1 MRGMSSDKPRAFVP
15 VLASFGRGAVRFC
28 VGRAVLALDALSNV
42 VSRAFSIVP
51 VATESYRVQ
60 TRDGWRLGLRRLRAS
75 ERPARGPLLLVHGLG
90 GTGNAFLMPGRSPAQ
105 LLAQAGFDCWVV
117 DLRGCPGSEPPAGA
131 PRRDWDLEDYLD
143 QDLPAL
149 IETVLRESGWQ
160 RLGWVGHSMGGILG
174 YAYIIRHAPR
184 SVSCLVSLGAA
195 LDYTH
200 GESTFRGL
208 ARLRPLLDLLPFVPV
223 GALAQLSA
231 LLLGVL
237 PAKVERFSFHPS
249 NLERSVA
256 RRYFANTMCNVSCA
270 ELRNLCS
277 VVDLGGLCDR
287 KAERW
292 YAREA
297 QQFVSPLLAVAGD
310 DDHQCDL
317 RDARATFE
325 LVASADKTFLGVG
338 SKFGH
343 DVPYGHEDL
352 LVGRHTL
359 REVWPPIAHWLGS
372 RISAPL

>member
-1 MRGMSSDKPRAFVP
+1 MRGMSNDKPRAVVP
-15 VLASFGRGAVRFC
+15 VLASFGRGAVRFLL
-28 VGRAVLALDALSNV
+28 GRSVFALDALANV
-42 VSRAFSIVP
+42 ARRPFSIVP

-75 ERPARGPLLLVHGLG
+75 ERPANGPLLLVHGLG

-117 DLRGCPGSEPPAGA
+117 DLRGRPGSEPPAGT
-131 PRRDWDLEDYLD
+131 RGRVWDLEDYLD
-143 QDLPAL
+143 EDLPAL
-149 IETVLRESGWQ
+149 IETVLRESGWPQ
-160 RLGWVGHSMGGILG
+160 LGWVGHSMGGILG
-174 YAYIIRHAPR
+174 YAYVIRHSPR
-184 SVSCLVSLGAA
+184 GVSCLVSLGAA

-200 GESTFRGL
+200 GESTFREL
-208 ARLRPLLDLLPFVPV
+208 AKLRPLLDLLPFVPV

-231 LLLGVL
+231 LLLGIL
-237 PAKVERFSFHPS
+237 PSKVERFSFHPS
-249 NLERSVA
+249 NLERALA

-277 VVDLGGLCDR
+277 VVELGGLCDR

-297 QQFVSPLLAVAGD
+297 RQFVRPLLAIAGD

-325 LVASADKTFLGVG
+325 LVASADKTFIGVG
-338 SKFGH
+338 SSFGH

-359 REVWPPIAHWLGS
+359 REVWPPIADWLGS
-372 RISAPL
+372 RTGARL